1 MPVVSFSTHL
11 SVPDWVVLKGM
22 LVELFSTQLH
32 RLMDNF
38 LQFHGGV
45 LQIATRRVMAY
56 LPNRCQSGKLIVFM
70 VTSSWAGK
78 L

>member
-1 MPVVSFSTHL
+1 MLH

-56 LPNRCQSGKLIVFM
+56 LPNHCGSGLKCSAV
-70 VTSSWAGK
+70 VVYYC
-78 L
+78 